1 MSAVYQQN
9 QCCIDLLILT
19 QKINAENDFENF
31 GQTIGL
37 QIKAKTKS
45 QIKFKNAFSWLR
57 PLWLR
62 HIGIWSSQD
71 MNPDVFMTFA
81 LAKKY
86 RFQFQL
92 FIFISSKQITTQFL
106 LSGAIV
112 CHRSCVLHST

>member
-1 MSAVYQQN
+1 MSAVYQQY

-57 PLWLR
+57 

-81 LAKKY
+81 LAKK
-86 RFQFQL
+86 
-92 FIFISSKQITTQFL
+92 
-106 LSGAIV
+106 
-112 CHRSCVLHST
+112 